1 MLRLS
6 RAMWYSDFMM
16 TMQKTVA
23 AILRRSGEVEVPF
36 SSRLALV
43 RHRDEVGYR
52 LAEKL
57 FPEEEALAGRW
68 HPKREDGRPM
78 TPGDV
83 LSSEEAERAI
93 RFLLGL
99 EPVRAASLWPRR
111 A

>member
-1 MLRLS
+1 MRYFES
-6 RAMWYSDFMM
+6 MI

-36 SSRLALV
+36 GSRLALV
-43 RHRDEVGYR
+43 RAKGGYR

-57 FPEEEALAGRW
+57 FPEEETLTGRW
-68 HPKREDGRPM
+68 RPTREDGRPM
-78 TPGDV
+78 APGDI
-83 LSSEEAERAI
+83 LNSEETERAV

-99 EPVRAASLWPRR
+99 EPVRAAHGWPRR

>member
-1 MLRLS
+1 
-6 RAMWYSDFMM
+6 MM

-36 SSRLALV
+36 GSRLALV
-43 RHRDEVGYR
+43 RDEGGYR

-57 FPEEEALAGRW
+57 FPEEEALKGRW
-68 HPKREDGRPM
+68 RPTHEDGRPM
-78 TPGDV
+78 APGDV
-83 LSSEEAERAI
+83 LSSEEAERAV

-99 EPVRAASLWPRR
+99 EPVRAAQRWPRM